1 MITIN
6 KRGLNG
12 LSFDFYTNDEF
23 FKEEFTVSVKWDK
36 IEFSRPT
43 LDTKRRIRKASKN
56 HGAWSFTLALDN
68 AKCGRYF
75 EYEKT
80 EDNLILEL

>member
-1 MITIN
+1 MITIT

-23 FKEEFTVSVKWDK
+23 FKEEFTVSIKWDK

-43 LDTKRRIRKASKN
+43 IDTKRKIRRASKN
-56 HGAWSFTLALDN
+56 NGNWKFTLAIED

-75 EYEKT
+75 DYKKT

>member
-23 FKEEFTVSVKWDK
+23 FKEEFTVSIKWNK
-36 IEFSRPT
+36 IEFRRPT
-43 LDTKRRIRKASKN
+43 IDTKRKIRRASKN
-56 HGAWSFTLALDN
+56 NGGWKFTLAIED
-68 AKCGRYF
+68 AKCGKYF

>member
-1 MITIN
+1 MITIS

-23 FKEEFTVSVKWDK
+23 FKEEFTVSIKWNK

-43 LDTKRRIRKASKN
+43 IDTKRKIRRASKN
-56 HGAWSFTLALDN
+56 NGNWKFTLAIED

-75 EYEKT
+75 DYEKT